1 MIDTTIE
8 IRSTDSEW
16 LIKSL
21 EYMLFDL
28 KEQQKEGFYFKTF
41 KYNRVKSGYNYDVM
55 YSIKKVKEIA

>member
-21 EYMLFDL
+21 EYMLHDL
-28 KEQQKEGFYFKTF
+28 KEQQKIDLLKFSEDMRNTDL
-41 KYNRVKSGYNYDVM
+41 NNL
-55 YSIKKVKEIA
+55 EIPITDD

>member
-28 KEQQKEGFYFKTF
+28 KEQQKEGFEWSKQSTNDFLLIQNK
-41 KYNRVKSGYNYDVM
+41 
-55 YSIKKVKEIA
+55 IE